1 MTSGI
6 AELSTGGRDEA
17 SQHWASGVEQ
27 AAYEIVAS
35 HCCFHGRA
43 QTFEFERNGD
53 VLTIRGCVPSF
64 YLKQVL
70 QGLLKNLEG
79 VERIDNRVDVA
90 SPAGLSSERQE

>member
-1 MTSGI
+1 MTSGT
-6 AELSTGGRDEA
+6 AEYSTKTLDQVA
-17 SQHWASGVEQ
+17 QDWSSGVEQ

-43 QTFEFERNGD
+43 QTFEFERKGD

-79 VERIDNRVDVA
+79 VERIDNRVDVV
-90 SPAGLSSERQE
+90 SPAGLSSEKHN